1 MKIADDDI
9 EERKATLKKRKA
21 RAAEMETGALELGA
35 ARRLANEEEDLNK
48 QEAAAASMRGKL
60 EALERRFEEMPRL
73 AWAVFEQLGISKLA
87 DKIEK
92 AGIDGKKMLE
102 LSQMSLAEAKKEI

>member
-9 EERKATLKKRKA
+9 EERKATLEKRKA
-21 RAAEMETGALELGA
+21 RAAEMETVALELGA
-35 ARRLANEEEDLNK
+35 ARRLANEEEDLNE

-73 AWAVFEQLGISKLA
+73 AWAVFEQLGIS
-87 DKIEK
+87 I
-92 AGIDGKKMLE
+92 AGVSSPDELE
-102 LSQMSLAEAKKEI
+102 LAQVLRAIEPLEAFGEEE